1 VKIVTW
7 NINSIRLRL
16 PSLLNLINILNPD
29 IICLQETKCPDDKF
43 PYDELVAAGF
53 PYIVKNG
60 QPSYNGVAILSKIKI
75 HNILQHD
82 FCNKK
87 DSRYIG
93 IETSN
98 TKDIGPLVIHNFYVP
113 AGGDDPNPQINE
125 KFHHKLLFL
134 DEMKDY
140 LSKFTETSIGQI
152 VTGDL
157 NIAPHE
163 NDVWSH
169 KSLKNTISH
178 TEIEI
183 NKLNNICDP
192 EIWCD
197 ALRHGIPD
205 SEKIYTWWSYRNKD
219 WEKSNRGR
227 KLDHIWITKNIE
239 EFKKDLLIYKDAR
252 NWERP
257 SDHVPVMITL

>member
-1 VKIVTW
+1 MKIITW

-16 PSLLNLINILNPD
+16 PALLNLISTLNPD
-29 IICLQETKCPDDKF
+29 IICLQETKCPDEKF
-43 PYDELVAAGF
+43 PYDELFNAGF
-53 PYIVKNG
+53 HYIAKKG

-75 HNILQHD
+75 SNILNHD

-93 IETSN
+93 IET
-98 TKDIGPLVIHNFYVP
+98 TKTKHCEPLLIHNFYVP
-113 AGGDDPNPQINE
+113 AGGDEPNPKINE
-125 KFHHKLLFL
+125 KFYHKLLFL

-140 LSKFTETSIGQI
+140 LSQSVKNPINQI
-152 VTGDL
+152 VVGDL

-169 KSLKNTISH
+169 KALKNIISH

-183 NKLNNICDP
+183 DKLNNICNSQN
-192 EIWCD
+192 WCD
-197 ALRHGIPD
+197 ALRHGIPE
-205 SEKIYTWWSYRNKD
+205 SQKVYTWWSYRNKD

-227 KLDHIWITKNIE
+227 KLDHIWITKNLIQL
-239 EFKKDLLIYKDAR
+239 KKDILIYKETR
-252 NWERP
+252 NWDRP
-257 SDHVPVMITL
+257 SDHVPVMITI

>member
-1 VKIVTW
+1 MKIVTW

-16 PSLLNLINILNPD
+16 PSLLDLISTLNPD

-43 PYDELVAAGF
+43 PYDELIKIGF
-53 PYIVKNG
+53 QHIAIKG
-60 QPSYNGVAILSKIKI
+60 QPSYNGVAILSKVKIKS
-75 HNILQHD
+75 ILHHD

-93 IETSN
+93 IETAK
-98 TKDIGPLVIHNFYVP
+98 TKNIGPLIIHNFYVP
-113 AGGDDPNPQINE
+113 AGGDEPNPEINE
-125 KFHHKLLFL
+125 KFQHKLLFL

-140 LSKFTETSIGQI
+140 LSESIKKPIGQI

-169 KSLKNTISH
+169 KALKNIISH

-183 NKLNNICDP
+183 NKLNTICNP
-192 EIWCD
+192 EKWCD
-197 ALRHGIPD
+197 ALRHEILD

-227 KLDHIWITKNIE
+227 RLDHIWITKNIE
-239 EFKKDLLIYKDAR
+239 ELKKDILIYKNTR
-252 NWERP
+252 NWDRP
-257 SDHVPVMITL
+257 SDHVPVMITI